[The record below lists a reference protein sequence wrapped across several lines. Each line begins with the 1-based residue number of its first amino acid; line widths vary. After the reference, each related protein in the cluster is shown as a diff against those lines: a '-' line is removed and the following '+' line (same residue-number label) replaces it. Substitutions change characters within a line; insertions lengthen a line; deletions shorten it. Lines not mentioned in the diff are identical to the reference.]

1 MIRTKICEILG
12 IDHPILLAGMG
23 GVSFSALTAAVS
35 KAGGMGVLGAAAM
48 EPDFLRQEIRTI
60 KSITNKPFGVD
71 LLMPLP
77 DMLEAQ
83 MEVIYD
89 ETIPVF
95 VSGLGIPS
103 EIIEEGHRRGMKV
116 LCMIGKVAHALRAK
130 EAGADV
136 IVAQGT
142 EAGGHTGKI
151 GTLALVPQVVDA
163 TGLPVLAAGG
173 IGDGRGLAA
182 ALTLG
187 ACGVVMGTRFIATPE
202 ARASDT
208 YRKSLVDARDEDTFV
223 TRCYTGKTLRAIS
236 NDYVLDW
243 ESHAQDLKKFPQQ
256 ILVSMEAGV
265 LSFITD
271 GEIHDATRQCMPA
284 GQVTGMIHEVKPAA
298 DIVTETVAQA
308 ERILKQYGAIVA

>member
-1 MIRTKICEILG
+1 MIRTKICEMLG
-12 IDHPILLAGMG
+12 IEHPVLLAGMG

-35 KAGGMGVLGAAAM
+35 KAGGMGVIGAASM
-48 EPDFLRQEIRTI
+48 EPDYLRQEIRTI
-60 KSITNKPFGVD
+60 KSITSKPFGVD

-77 DMLEAQ
+77 DMIEAQ

-89 ETIPVF
+89 EKIPVF

-103 EIIEEGHRRGMKV
+103 EFIEEGHKRGMKM

-136 IVAQGT
+136 VVAQGT

-163 TGLPVLAAGG
+163 TGLPVIAAGG

-182 ALTLG
+182 ALALG
-187 ACGVVMGTRFIATPE
+187 ACGVIMGTRFIATPE
-202 ARASDT
+202 ARATDT
-208 YRKSLVDARDEDTFV
+208 YRNALVKARDEDTFV
-223 TRCYTGKTLRAIS
+223 TRCYTGKTLRAIC
-236 NDYVLDW
+236 NDYILDW
-243 ESHAQDLKKFPQQ
+243 ETRPQDLKKFPQQ

-265 LSFITD
+265 VNFVTD
-271 GEIHDATRQCMPA
+271 GEIHDASRQCMPA
-284 GQVTGMIHEVKPAA
+284 GQVSGMIHGIKPAA
-298 DIVTETVAQA
+298 QIVKETVEQA
-308 ERILKQYGAIVA
+308 ERILKQNAALVR